1 MHTAYNIVAAT
12 SLSSHLPT
20 VVCDQIVNLTIKG
33 KSEQFRVFSI
43 NPCSAGRS
51 SDDMTA
57 RGWEPVVYGCER
69 VIAGSKK
76 ALMVVVAYRSL
87 KTGDFSFITKC

>member
-12 SLSSHLPT
+12 ALASHLPT
-20 VVCDQIVNLTIKG
+20 VVSDQIVNLTIKG

-76 ALMVVVAYRSL
+76 APMVVVAYRSL
-87 KTGDFSFITKC
+87 QTGDFHFITKC

>member
-69 VIAGSKK
+69 VISGRKSAK
-76 ALMVVVAYRSL
+76 AVVLAYRSL
-87 KTGDFSFITKC
+87 ITGNFEIVVRC